1 MSLCVLRL
9 SAIGD
14 ICHTLPVVRTL
25 QAHLPDTPITWIIGR
40 TEAGLIG
47 DISGIEFI
55 TFDKRSGW
63 SGMRAIGKQLR
74 GRRFETLLHMQI
86 SIRASILSAFVSADR
101 RIGFDRERARDFQWL
116 FTNER
121 IAPAPRQHVMEGLFG
136 FAEALGITGQGL
148 RWDIPVPSDAEEFAH
163 SVIPDGRP
171 TMVISPCSSSRFRN
185 FRNWRPENYIAV
197 AEHAHRVH
205 GLDIV
210 VTGGPTRIERDYG
223 MRIAEDAN
231 APVTNLV
238 GETNLKQ
245 LFAVLQ
251 RAKVVVSP
259 DSGPVH
265 MATAAGTP
273 VIGLY
278 ASSNPDRTGPSRQRQ
293 WTVNRYPEALMRECG
308 KTVDEVRWGKRV
320 RSPDAMDLVAVTDV
334 TERLDALLSPS
345 A

>member
-25 QAHLPDTPITWIIGR
+25 QANLPGTPITWIIGR

-47 DISGIEFI
+47 DIPGIEFI

-74 GRRFETLLHMQI
+74 GRRFETLLHMQVAV
-86 SIRASILSAFVSADR
+86 RASILSTFVRAER

-116 FTNER
+116 FTNAR
-121 IAPAPRQHVMEGLFG
+121 IPPAPRQHVMDGLFG
-136 FAEALGITGQGL
+136 FAKALGVTERSL
-148 RWDIPVPSDAEEFAH
+148 RWDIPVPPAAADYAAKH
-163 SVIPDGRP
+163 IPDGQR
-171 TMVISPCSSSRFRN
+171 TMVISPCSSDRFRN

-197 AEHAHRVH
+197 AEYAHRVH
-205 GLDIV
+205 GLEVLI
-210 VTGGPTRIERDYG
+210 TGGPTPLERDYG
-223 MRIAEDAN
+223 ARIAEGAQ

-238 GETNLKQ
+238 GNTNLKQ
-245 LFAVLQ
+245 LYAVLE
-251 RAKVVVSP
+251 RAAVVVSP

-278 ASSNPDRTGPSRQRQ
+278 ASSNPDRTGPYQQRQ
-293 WTVNRYPEALMRECG
+293 WTVNCYPEALMKECG

-320 RSPDAMDLVAVTDV
+320 RNPDAMELVTVADV
-334 TERLDALLSPS
+334 TKRLDALLSPS